1 MKRHHTRLAA
11 DICAGSE
18 HRTLESVATQIA
30 AAATE
35 DTPRHLKLVPSAG
48 RSSAPPQAAAVPSA
62 THTLMLTGTLERAS
76 THTLEA
82 EIERMCEAKV
92 STLIIDLTGLAGI
105 DRSGVAVIAFRSRWC
120 AKRGC
125 QLVLVQGP
133 PAVREAFELAGVLD
147 DLVLKEADSAA

>member
-1 MKRHHTRLAA
+1 
-11 DICAGSE
+11 
-18 HRTLESVATQIA
+18 
-30 AAATE
+30 
-35 DTPRHLKLVPSAG
+35 
-48 RSSAPPQAAAVPSA
+48 
-62 THTLMLTGTLERAS
+62 
-76 THTLEA
+76 
-82 EIERMCEAKV
+82 MCEAKV
-92 STLIIDLTGLAGI
+92 RTLIIDLTGLAGI